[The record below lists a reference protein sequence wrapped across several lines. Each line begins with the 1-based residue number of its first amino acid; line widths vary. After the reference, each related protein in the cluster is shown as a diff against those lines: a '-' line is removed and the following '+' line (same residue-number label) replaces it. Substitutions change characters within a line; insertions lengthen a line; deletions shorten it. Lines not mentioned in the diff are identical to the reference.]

1 MTTPVED
8 VDAVLIEANLPTYT
22 EVMGALKKLAL
33 EVGLAP
39 HVDTHVVYKTWVIL
53 DRFSALAQK
62 RTP

>member
-22 EVMGALKKLAL
+22 ETMQALHKLAL

-39 HVDTHVVYKTWVIL
+39 RVDTHVVYKTWALL
-53 DRFSALAQK
+53 DRFSALVQK